1 MQVYKNA
8 SLATGSTGKVHKKNF
23 TILFYQM
30 DHIWGAPSGLK
41 KSPKLTFLDK

>member
-1 MQVYKNA
+1 MPHWPQDSGYLKSVE
-8 SLATGSTGKVHKKNF
+8 KNF